1 MQRNSLRSRLEGYS
15 KSSRKNADDKKTM
28 HDFIF
33 SFTHTHPQKHLYLFI
48 YLFERKRERA
58 SERESFHL
66 LAYFPKAIMMRV
78 RQQPGARISQ
88 AGGRNPST
96 WAITTISWVYIRR
109 KLESE
114 ADTGVQIQ
122 ELQDEMLAS
131 KPASSLLSLKF
142 TFQLHLPQTFQ
153 SPSVILDCSASP
165 FFSSGQCKQSYH
177 LLHRELSQPAASMS
191 FNGPWFP
198 WSPCPTPCAH
208 CLLKAASAWLL
219 GMTVPTPDD
228 MCIFFPFCTESL

>member
-1 MQRNSLRSRLEGYS
+1 MIKRPCMISYFLS
-15 KSSRKNADDKKTM
+15 
-28 HDFIF
+28 H
-33 SFTHTHPQKHLYLFI
+33 THTPQKHLYLFI

-177 LLHRELSQPAASMS
+177 LLHRELSQPAASTS
-191 FNGPWFP
+191 LTAPGFP
-198 WSPCPTPCAH
+198 GLPAPLRVLTVFWKQRRPGCLGWRFQRQMTCVFSSPFVQRAYSSD
-208 CLLKAASAWLL
+208 LNKQFRKLSI
-219 GMTVPTPDD
+219 V
-228 MCIFFPFCTESL
+228 